1 MTTMEEVV
9 EQTRSLHQ
17 ELTEFVRHQLAT
29 NDEISVEALVRSA
42 HKRFGQDPWM
52 REVIF
57 REGLKAIIPDIA
69 GDVRHSLRTDARR
82 GPSGEK
88 GRREKIASVFE
99 HVGDG
104 ITRSILTMRR
114 PDHQFALEERESAVA
129 GHMRWVGFHR
139 AVVKLH
145 TDDVTVTGDL
155 PADKLSR
162 IWRQHI
168 ENED

>member
-29 NDEISVEALVRSA
+29 NDEISVEALVRRA
-42 HKRFGQDPWM
+42 HKQFGNDPWM
-52 REVIF
+52 REAIF
-57 REGLKAIIPDIA
+57 REGLNSIIPDIA
-69 GDVRHSLRTDARR
+69 GDVRHHLRTEARR
-82 GPSGEK
+82 APTSAK

-104 ITRSILTMRR
+104 VTRSIFAMRR

-139 AVVKLH
+139 AVIKLH

-155 PADKLSR
+155 PADKLAR
-162 IWRQHI
+162 IWRDHI
-168 ENED
+168 ETE